1 MNTLKWSMKVIG
13 ALLIVTIMVA
23 FAPATMAAGVDK
35 YDLSLYE
42 YRQVTEKGRGPL
54 VFQESPRGT
63 SIKGFKYH
71 DEDWI
76 YVNVNWRQ
84 DGYAM
89 AYENGTYGYVDASYI
104 DWSWQNSTPKS
115 LFPSTSQYPDECWS
129 NWQLNYIGDCYV
141 VNCNEWVSLRE
152 HADTSSLRLT
162 KVPLGAKATNC
173 YDTSF
178 DFYLCEYRGEM
189 GFVQKRYLS
198 VNPPKPMQKPKPKQA
213 NKYDLNLY
221 EYRQVASKGRG
232 SLVFQ
237 NSPRGSFIKDFNYY
251 DGDWIYVNV
260 KWRSEGYAMAYENGT
275 YGYVDASYID
285 W

>member
-1 MNTLKWSMKVIG
+1 MSTFRWSIRVFC
-13 ALLIVTIMVA
+13 ALLIVA
-23 FAPATMAAGVDK
+23 FIVVFVPATMAAGVDK

-42 YRQVTEKGRGPL
+42 YRQVAEKGRGSL
-54 VFQESPRGT
+54 VFQDSPRGS

-71 DEDWI
+71 DGDWI
-76 YVNVNWRQ
+76 YVNVKWRQ

-89 AYENGTYGYVDASYI
+89 AYESGTYGYVDASYI
-104 DWSWQNSTPKS
+104 DWGYSKS
-115 LFPSTSQYPDECWS
+115 IPFFPSTSQYPDERCS
-129 NWQLNYIGDCYV
+129 NWQLYYIGECYV

-152 HADTSSLRLT
+152 HADTSSYRLA
-162 KVPLGAKATNC
+162 KVPLGARVTNC

-178 DFYLCEYRGEM
+178 NFYLCEYRGEM
-189 GFVQKRYLS
+189 GFIQKRYLS
-198 VNPPKPMQKPKPKQA
+198 SVRPRPTQKPKQVDR
-213 NKYDLNLY
+213 YDLSLY

-232 SLVFQ
+232 SLIFQ
-237 NSPRGSFIKDFNYY
+237 KAPRGSFIKGFKYY

>member
-1 MNTLKWSMKVIG
+1 MNTVKWSIKGIC
-13 ALLIVTIMVA
+13 ALLIMTIMVV
-23 FAPATMAAGVDK
+23 FVPASLAAGIDK
-35 YDLSLYE
+35 YDLSLYG
-42 YRQVTEKGRGPL
+42 YRQVAEKGRGSL
-54 VFQESPRGT
+54 VFQESPRGS

-71 DEDWI
+71 DGDWI
-76 YVNVNWRQ
+76 YVNVKWRQ

-104 DWSWQNSTPKS
+104 DWGYPKS
-115 LFPSTSQYPDECWS
+115 NTFLPSTSQYPDEYLS
-129 NWQLNYIGDCYV
+129 NWQRDYIGVCYV
-141 VNCNEWVSLRE
+141 VKCNEWVSLRE
-152 HADTSSLRLT
+152 HADTSSYRLT
-162 KVPLGAKATNC
+162 KVPLGARVTNC

-178 DFYLCEYRGEM
+178 DFYLCDYRGET
-189 GFVQKRYLS
+189 GFIQKRYLS
-198 VNPPKPMQKPKPKQA
+198 SVRPKPMQKPKQV
-213 NKYDLNLY
+213 NSYDLNLY

-237 NSPRGSFIKDFNYY
+237 KTPRGSFINGFKYY
-251 DGDWIYVNV
+251 DGDWIYVNM